1 MQKGLARGYCDP
13 FVHFYLEND
22 EQEKLQKLFLS
33 IQEPEIMVIS
43 DSVKKA
49 ASYMYLLFN
58 ILPKFKIFLRLSY
71 PSCVDFGSIRM
82 I

>member
-43 DSVKKA
+43 DSVKKPHPI
-49 ASYMYLLFN
+49 SY
-58 ILPKFKIFLRLSY
+58 RLY
-71 PSCVDFGSIRM
+71 VLVV
-82 I
+82 